1 MILTIHQSFKF
12 HTMTD
17 TEYNEAM
24 TILND
29 EASQKAEANSGPT
42 SDYPYKMPV
51 HLDETQYLFLRKFQ
65 KRTQISK
72 PALIRTLLKI
82 FIMKYEFE
90 LV

>member
-1 MILTIHQSFKF
+1 
-12 HTMTD
+12 MTD
-17 TEYNEAM
+17 LEYNEAM
-24 TILND
+24 AILND